1 MGAYRDDFQGFFH
14 VALDRRWRQMPLEA
28 TTAVAQS
35 RAVYLNAEAF
45 RASGEGRFRKAVE
58 QGAAFLVR
66 YFEDERGGFYWEVTP
81 EGQPAN
87 RLKQGY
93 GNVHALFA
101 LAHAY
106 GVLGDPVYLDAAWR
120 QLGVL
125 QRYFAD
131 PVYPGGIRPGLSA
144 DFGATVGVNNVD
156 VFTHYFEALLA
167 LHDVV
172 TGSRREDV
180 AHLIRQAERFLS
192 GQLYHDEQGRT
203 DRGYVAYN
211 YTAAWEPAQAPYTFA
226 TQWSGAMHAT
236 PAHGIE
242 LAFLLSRA
250 VERGFDPG
258 WLRVADKMLRF
269 AEVHCFDEPTGGS
282 DLRHYGLRGSAA
294 LEQAGAPTVHLVA
307 AGRSGA
313 RAPAFHGCSRPRQGR
328 RVLDARAVHPRPV
341 HRPDLRR
348 LVPAGEA
355 VGSRSPKISRRA
367 TSGPSVITRRC
378 STPRCFVCTPR
389 IRSGWRG
396 STDRSRQVV
405 LLTP

>member
-1 MGAYRDDFQGFFH
+1 MGAYRDDFRGFFH
-14 VALDRRWRQMPLEA
+14 VALDRRWQQRPFEA
-28 TTAVAQS
+28 TTVIAQS
-35 RAVYLNAEAF
+35 RAIYLNAEAF
-45 RASGEGRFRKAVE
+45 RASREGRFRKAVE

-101 LAHAY
+101 LTHAY
-106 GVLGDPVYLDAAWR
+106 SVLGDPVYLDAAWR

-131 PVYPGGIRPGLSA
+131 PAYPGGIRPGLSA
-144 DFGATVGVNNVD
+144 DLGATVGVNNVN
-156 VFTHYFEALLA
+156 VFTHYFETLLA
-167 LHDVV
+167 LHDVL

-226 TQWSGAMHAT
+226 TQLSGAMHAT

-258 WLRVADKMLRF
+258 WLRVADKLLRF
-269 AEVHCFDEPTGGS
+269 AEVHCFDEPTGGLIYDITDYQGRPLS
-282 DLRHYGLRGSAA
+282 SRPERLPFIWWPQAEAARTLLHFTVVRGHDKAAVFLTLERFILDRFIDPIYGGWYQQVNRVDLQPKDLPKGDVWTVGYHEAMFYAEVLR
-294 LEQAGAPTVHLVA
+294 L
-307 AGRSGA
+307 SGA
-313 RAPAFHGCSRPRQGR
+313 YPERM
-328 RVLDARAVHPRPV
+328 ARIH
-341 HRPDLRR
+341 
-348 LVPAGEA
+348 
-355 VGSRSPKISRRA
+355 
-367 TSGPSVITRRC
+367 
-378 STPRCFVCTPR
+378 
-389 IRSGWRG
+389 
-396 STDRSRQVV
+396 
-405 LLTP
+405 